1 MPLGAH
7 DQAPLPEGRW
17 DVADRSP
24 DLIERTRG
32 CPVTSSLEQLEAAL
46 DEFSRLVAGVAE
58 DQWGLA
64 TPCPGW
70 DVSRLVAHVI
80 DGNLRFV
87 ARFHG
92 EEPAPETDLRAGV
105 PIADF
110 APSAQALMAA
120 LRAPG
125 ALERTVSL
133 PIGLLP
139 GAVAVDLRLTET
151 LVHGWDLA
159 RATGQT
165 PRFSSDAC
173 ASALE
178 FARAN
183 LGRASNRPSAPFAP
197 PLPAPE
203 GAPPLDQLAAQLGRD
218 VGGGTGP
225 G

>member
-1 MPLGAH
+1 MLLGAQ
-7 DQAPLPEGRW
+7 DQASLPQGGW
-17 DVADRSP
+17 AVADRSS
-24 DLIERTRG
+24 DLIGRTRG
-32 CPVTSSLEQLEAAL
+32 CPVTSSLERLGAAL

-58 DQWGLA
+58 DQWTLA

-87 ARFHG
+87 ARFRG
-92 EEPAPETDLRAGV
+92 DDPAPETDLPAGL

-110 APSAQALMAA
+110 APSAQALLAA

-125 ALERTVSL
+125 ALERTVAL

-165 PRFSSDAC
+165 PRFTSEAC

-178 FARAN
+178 FSKAN
-183 LGRASNRPSAPFAP
+183 LGRASTRPSAPFAP
-197 PLPAPE
+197 PLPAPD
-203 GAPPLDQLAAQLGRD
+203 GAPPLDRLAAQLGRD
-218 VGGGTGP
+218 VGGGTGS